1 VQRFE
6 PEHET
11 AFYVTF
17 QRLIAAAV
25 AAPLFAAALATAHAT
40 HAGEA
45 APLARTEHVGPAPVV
60 TTEHVEAQLVS
71 DKLAAQ
77 PGKPVL
83 VGLKLRMAPEWH
95 TYWKNPGDSGLPT
108 RIQWVLPEGWKA
120 GDIQW
125 PYPQH
130 LPVGPLMNYGYE
142 DEVVLLSELTPPA
155 SAKPGPVVIGA
166 KAEWLVCKDVCI
178 PEKGELELEMPVADG
193 EAAPDP
199 RFLAHIERS
208 QRMLPVKA
216 EGWKFES
223 SLAGKTLMVRL
234 TPPAGTSAPQ
244 KVTFF
249 PERELLIEPAAPQ
262 KLVREGDA
270 VRIEM
275 KLAEPALKD
284 VTSVAGVAVAQSDWP
299 GTTRKAI
306 EVDAPV
312 SATPIAAAGTVGA
325 AKPAGGGEIG
335 GSVLTAL
342 AFAFLGGILLN
353 LMPCV
358 FPVLGIK
365 VMGFVEHAHG
375 EARAMRMQGAIFSVG
390 VILSFLVL
398 AGLMLGLRAAG
409 MQLGWGFQLQSPVVV
424 TLLSGLF
431 FVLALNLS
439 GVFEWGLF
447 AQTLTSNLSARG
459 RYADAFVS
467 GVLATVV
474 ATPCT
479 APFMGAAVGYT
490 LTQDIS
496 VSLAVFGA
504 LGAGMALPVLLLA
517 LNPGLL
523 KKLPRPG
530 AWMETF
536 KQVLAFP
543 LYATVAWLA
552 WVLGAQAGN
561 DAVLALLGGLVL
573 LAMGAWMYGRWH
585 HSAGLWRPAVA
596 ILFAVAGLALA
607 WPAPQGAGAAGQP
620 PVAKAGEL
628 PWQEWS
634 PERVAELTSQGRA
647 VFVDFTAAWCVTCQV
662 NKRVALNND
671 DVVKAFAA
679 KGVIPLRADWTRNDP
694 RITETLAALGRNAI
708 PVYAL
713 YLPGR
718 EAPHLLPELLTPSIV
733 LAELSNLPAV
743 EPGTAITQR

>member
-1 VQRFE
+1 MVCPLFV
-6 PEHET
+6 
-11 AFYVTF
+11 AA
-17 QRLIAAAV
+17 IAAAQ
-25 AAPLFAAALATAHAT
+25 AAPI
-40 HAGEA
+40 
-45 APLARTEHVGPAPVV
+45 VK
-60 TTEHVEAQLVS
+60 TEHVEAQLVS
-71 DKLAAQ
+71 DKVAAQ
-77 PGKPVL
+77 PGKPLL

-125 PYPQH
+125 PYPKH

-178 PEKGELELEMPVADG
+178 PEKGELELEMPVANG
-193 EAAPDP
+193 EAAADP

-244 KVTFF
+244 KVAFF

-312 SATPIAAAGTVGA
+312 SATPIAAAGAAGSATTAQPVVGS
-325 AKPAGGGEIG
+325 EIG
-335 GSVLTAL
+335 SSVWTAL

-375 EARAMRMQGAIFSVG
+375 ETRAMRMQGVIFAAG

-398 AGLMLGLRAAG
+398 AELMLGLRAG
-409 MQLGWGFQLQSPVVV
+409 GIQLGWGFQLQSPVVV
-424 TLLSGLF
+424 TLLAGLF

-490 LTQDIS
+490 LTQDTS
-496 VSLAVFGA
+496 VSLAVFAA

-517 LNPGLL
+517 LNPRLL
-523 KKLPRPG
+523 KKLPKPG

-543 LYATVAWLA
+543 LYATVAWLV
-552 WVLGAQAGN
+552 WVLGAQSGN

-585 HSAGLWRPAVA
+585 HSTSLWRPAVA

-607 WPAPQGAGAAGQP
+607 WPAPQVAGAAGQP

-634 PERVAELTSQGRA
+634 PERVAELTSQGKA

-679 KGVIPLRADWTRNDP
+679 RGVIPLRADWTRNDP

-718 EAPHLLPELLTPSIV
+718 GRRCCCP
-733 LAELSNLPAV
+733 
-743 EPGTAITQR
+743 RC

>member
-1 VQRFE
+1 M
-6 PEHET
+6 

-25 AAPLFAAALATAHAT
+25 ALPLLAVTAAAYAT

-45 APLARTEHVGPAPVV
+45 APLAKTGHVAAAAVV
-60 TTEHVEAQLVS
+60 KTEHVEAQLVS
-71 DKLAAQ
+71 DKRAAQ
-77 PGKPVL
+77 PGRPLL
-83 VGLKLRMAPEWH
+83 VGLKLRMEPEWH

-108 RIQWVLPEGWKA
+108 RIEWVLPEGWKA

-125 PYPQH
+125 PYPKP

-142 DEVVLLSELTPPA
+142 DEVVLLSQLTPPA
-155 SAKPGPVVIGA
+155 NAQPGPVVIGA

-178 PEKGELELEMPVADG
+178 PEKGELEIEMPVADG
-193 EAAPDP
+193 EAESDP

-208 QRMLPVKA
+208 KETLPVKV

-223 SLAGKTLMVRL
+223 SLSGRTLMVRL
-234 TPPAGTSAPQ
+234 TPPAGASAPK

-262 KLVREGDA
+262 RLVREGDA

-275 KLAEPALKD
+275 KLADPPLEG
-284 VTSVAGVAVAQSDWP
+284 VTNVAGVAVAPSGWP
-299 GTTRKAI
+299 GTARQAI

-312 SATPIAAAGTVGA
+312 SATPLAAAAPMGSARSASGN
-325 AKPAGGGEIG
+325 ELG
-335 GSVLTAL
+335 GSVLAAL
-342 AFAFLGGILLN
+342 AFAFVGGILLN

-375 EARAMRMQGAIFSVG
+375 ESRAMRLQGAIFTAG

-398 AGLMLGLRAAG
+398 AGLMLGLRAGG

-431 FVLALNLS
+431 FLLALNLS

-447 AQTLTSNLSARG
+447 AQTLTSSLSARG

-490 LTQDIS
+490 LTQDTS
-496 VSLAVFGA
+496 VSLMVFGA
-504 LGAGMALPVLLLA
+504 LGVGMALPVLILS
-517 LNPGLL
+517 LNPTLL
-523 KKLPRPG
+523 RKLPRPG

-543 LYATVAWLA
+543 LYATVAWLV

-561 DAVLALLGGLVL
+561 DAVLALLAGLVL
-573 LAMGAWMYGRWH
+573 LAMGAWMYGRWR
-585 HSAGLWRPAVA
+585 HSTALWRPAVA
-596 ILFAVAGLALA
+596 ILFAIAGLAVA
-607 WPAPQGAGAAGQP
+607 WPAPQATGTPGQ
-620 PVAKAGEL
+620 ALATRAGEL

-634 PERVAELTSQGRA
+634 PERVTELTSQGRA

-662 NKRVALNND
+662 NKRIALNND
-671 DVVKAFAA
+671 EVVKAFAA
-679 KGVIPLRADWTRNDP
+679 RGVVPLRADWTRNDP
-694 RITETLAALGRNAI
+694 RITDTLAALGRNAI

-713 YLPGR
+713 YLPG
-718 EAPHLLPELLTPSIV
+718 EPGPLLLPEVLTPSLV
-733 LAELSNLPAV
+733 LAELSRLPAV
-743 EPGTAITQR
+743 EPGTTITQR